1 MKLDEKFLSDLGIL
15 LEQAVCIAGFEES
28 IVLHEGS

>member
-15 LEQAVCIAGFEES
+15 LEQADCIAEFVER